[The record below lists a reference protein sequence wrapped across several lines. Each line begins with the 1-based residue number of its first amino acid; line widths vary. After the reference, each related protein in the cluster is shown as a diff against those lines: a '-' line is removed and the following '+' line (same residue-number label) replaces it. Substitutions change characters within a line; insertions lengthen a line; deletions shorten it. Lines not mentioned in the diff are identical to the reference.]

1 LTYKIEDIKTKK
13 MDTFGNRDFVAS
25 TGGNYMVIIDLK
37 TLDDIGHF
45 EIGGPDGL
53 AWANRL

>member
-1 LTYKIEDIKTKK
+1 